1 VFRVTTT
8 WPGFDDLVF
17 RVTVGIGLFCERER
31 ATDMIST
38 RMKTIFQN
46 FMLPKSSEFD
56 VAKKSSEFDVAKK
69 FRI

>member
-1 VFRVTTT
+1 
-8 WPGFDDLVF
+8 
-17 RVTVGIGLFCERER
+17 
-31 ATDMIST
+31 M

-46 FMLPKSSEFD
+46 FMFPKSSEFD

>member
-1 VFRVTTT
+1 VFK
-8 WPGFDDLVF
+8 
-17 RVTVGIGLFCERER
+17 VTVGIRLFFVREQLIGLS
-31 ATDMIST
+31 M